1 MKIAAVAAAVL
12 AIAGCGSITRTP
24 APAGTALAAPAGT
37 KGSAV
42 AAQQPVRPGR
52 HRVHRHRPE
61 RR

>member
-24 APAGTALAAPAGT
+24 APAGT